1 MFKVS
6 RTSRHFS
13 RKLDSIYE
21 ILKPFSYPLIR
32 ISAGLMMVPHG
43 FGKIFGGIDG
53 TAAFFKSVS
62 IEPAYYF
69 AWYVGLVE
77 FVGGIFVALGLLTR
91 LFSLQLV
98 IILAV
103 ATFYIHLPNGFLWI
117 KGGYEYPLLWMLIM
131 IAITF
136 RGGGAISLDSQLP
149 KEF

>member
-1 MFKVS
+1 
-6 RTSRHFS
+6 
-13 RKLDSIYE
+13 
-21 ILKPFSYPLIR
+21 
-32 ISAGLMMVPHG
+32 MVTVRV
-43 FGKIFGGIDG
+43 FGGIDG
-53 TAAFFKSVS
+53 TAGFLGVG
-62 IEPAYYF
+62 IEPALYF
-69 AWYVGLVE
+69 AWYVGLAE

-91 LFSLQLV
+91 GFSIQLV

-136 RGGGAISLDSQLP
+136 LEEGGAFSWNSQCQ